1 MNRTVPLLEL
11 HGIEKLREEEPEE
24 ARTIQAVMLPAES
37 LRTKLVSISHEFQ
50 PVSAV
55 GGVHKTG
62 ASPSDTLATF
72 NRRLMIRS
80 MPRPFNMWY
89 SIPVAVNCISPAQA
103 CPALFISVPMVAAR
117 SASRAFPPGYSKA
130 PAMKH

>member
-1 MNRTVPLLEL
+1 
-11 HGIEKLREEEPEE
+11 
-24 ARTIQAVMLPAES
+24 MLPAES
-37 LRTKLVSISHEFQ
+37 LRTKLVTISHEFQ

-62 ASPSDTLATF
+62 ASPSDTLTTF

-80 MPRPFNMWY
+80 MPRRHAAIQYVVFDPRSGELHIASAGM
-89 SIPVAVNCISPAQA
+89 PG
-103 CPALFISVPMVAAR
+103 LFISVPMVAAR

-130 PAMKH
+130 PATKH